1 MDQTQNKILQYLKT
15 TKEASVYEIQANI
28 QFWELNPIE
37 KLKAK
42 LNTMVK
48 QGTIKR
54 GNPTKYRIVNKVEN
68 KQIKMF

>member
-1 MDQTQNKILQYLKT
+1 MDRTQNKILQYLKT
-15 TKEASVYEIQANI
+15 TKEASVLEIMDGTKFYPYGGRDQVRQI
-28 QFWELNPIE
+28 LN
-37 KLKAK
+37 A
-42 LNTMVK
+42 MVK